1 MLLEATNLSKSFGE
15 RTLFASASFRLE
27 AGEKIGIIGA
37 NGSGKSTLFG
47 IITGKEEASGGGI
60 VKAKGVSIGYLS
72 QYACKDS
79 SRTLYDEALQ
89 IFSHL
94 IELEAELEELHT
106 ALENSSEPKLI
117 ETEQQKRE
125 KFQSE
130 GGLTYKARTR
140 SALLGIGFSESELE
154 LKVSS
159 LSGGQRSKIELCKLL
174 LAAPD
179 IMLLDEP
186 TNHLDIEAIEWL
198 DDFIANSKSA
208 ALIISH
214 DRYFLDRIVNKIISI
229 EHGKIVTYPGNYS
242 RYIRLKSEREEAVAR
257 EYKNTMREVHRIEGI
272 IEQQRRW
279 NREKNIKTAESK
291 QKQIDRILKELEI
304 PESELPD
311 ITVSFTAGGHCS
323 DTVLTV
329 DGAEKHFGE
338 KRLYR
343 DVSFELRRGERV
355 LMLGKNG
362 CGKTTLI
369 KDIKNG
375 LGKRGVGVTVGY
387 FDQHAGSLDENKT
400 VFEQLRHTFPNKS
413 NTEIRSALALF
424 LFVGEDVFKEISTLS
439 GGEKARVAL
448 CELMLRKDNF
458 LLLDEPTNHLDLNSR
473 EILEDALSCFEGT
486 ILAVSHDRYF
496 INRLADRILYFK
508 DETLCEHKGN
518 YDDYIVSLKQKETSP
533 AVKKE
538 MGAGGAA
545 YKQAKE
551 EAARKR
557 KAKTRLLKVEE
568 EIAELEKG
576 ISQTEE
582 KLSLPENLSDYEA
595 ISRLTLE
602 LEAAK
607 EKLNSFM
614 EEWELLAEE
623 TGE

>member
-1 MLLEATNLSKSFGE
+1 MLLEAVNLSKSFGE
-15 RTLFASASFRLE
+15 RTLFASASFGIE
-27 AGEKIGIIGA
+27 AGEKIGVIGA
-37 NGSGKSTLFG
+37 NGSGKTTLFG
-47 IITGKEEASGGGI
+47 IISGAEEPSGGGV

-72 QYACKDS
+72 QHACKDS
-79 SRTLYDEALQ
+79 KRTLYDEALQ
-89 IFSHL
+89 VFAPL
-94 IELEAELEELHT
+94 IELEAELEDLHT
-106 ALENSSEPKLI
+106 ALEHSTDTVLI
-117 ETEQQKRE
+117 EKEQLIRE
-125 KFQSE
+125 KFQRD

-140 SALLGIGFSESELE
+140 SALIGIGFSENELE
-154 LKVSS
+154 LSVEK
-159 LSGGQRSKIELCKLL
+159 LSGGQRSKVELCKLL
-174 LAAPD
+174 LSAPD

-214 DRYFLDRIVNKIISI
+214 DRYFLDRIVNKIIAI
-229 EHGKIVTYPGNYS
+229 EHGKITTYPGNYTK
-242 RYIRLKSEREEAVAR
+242 YTALKAEREDAVAR

-291 QKQIDRILKELEI
+291 QKQIDRILKDLEI

-311 ITVSFTAGGHCS
+311 ITVSFTANGHTS
-323 DTVLTV
+323 DTVLELV
-329 DGAEKHFGE
+329 GAEKHFGS
-338 KRLYR
+338 KKLYS
-343 DVSFELRRGERV
+343 DVSLTLTKGERV

-375 LGKRGVGVTVGY
+375 LGKRGMGVTVGY
-387 FDQHAGSLDENKT
+387 FDQHGSNLVESKT
-400 VFEQLRHTFPNKS
+400 IFQQLRDTFPQKS

-424 LFVGEDVFKEISTLS
+424 LFKGEDVFKEISTLS
-439 GGEKARVAL
+439 GGEKARVSL

-473 EILEDALSCFEGT
+473 EILEEALSYFEGT

-508 DETLCEHKGN
+508 DETLLEHRGN
-518 YDDYIVSLKQKETSP
+518 YDDYIKFLKEKETVAS
-533 AVKKE
+533 AKKE
-538 MGAGGAA
+538 MGAGGAS

-557 KAKTRLLKVEE
+557 KAKTRLLKVEG
-568 EIAELEKG
+568 EIEELETLLAK
-576 ISQTEE
+576 TEE
-582 KLSLPENLSDYEA
+582 ELSLPENLADYEA
-595 ISRLTLE
+595 ISKLTTE
-602 LEAAK
+602 LDEIK
-607 EKLNSFM
+607 SKLNTAM
-614 EEWELLAEE
+614 EEWETLSIEL
-623 TGE
+623 GE

>member
-257 EYKNTMREVHRIEGI
+257 EYKNTMREIHRIEGI

-291 QKQIDRILKELEI
+291 QKQIDRILSTLEI

-311 ITVSFTAGGHCS
+311 ITVSFTAEGHCS

-329 DGAEKHFGE
+329 GGAEKHFGE